1 MSSQVVVD
9 DDRRRELLDAAVV
22 RAVAKGARVEWQS
35 GSRAV
40 VVFGGRVNNL
50 VHAVIAVLTAG
61 IWLIGWII
69 IMVRNRERRV
79 VLEVDRFGELHVGD
93 ESANTQL

>member
-1 MSSQVVVD
+1 MSNEVVMD
-9 DDRRRELLDAAVV
+9 DERRRELLDAAVV
-22 RAVAKGARVEWQS
+22 RAVAKGAHVEWQS

-40 VVFGGRVNNL
+40 VVFGGNINHL
-50 VHAVIAVLTAG
+50 VHAVIALLTAG
-61 IWLIGWII
+61 LWLIGWII

-93 ESANTQL
+93 ESGHTQL